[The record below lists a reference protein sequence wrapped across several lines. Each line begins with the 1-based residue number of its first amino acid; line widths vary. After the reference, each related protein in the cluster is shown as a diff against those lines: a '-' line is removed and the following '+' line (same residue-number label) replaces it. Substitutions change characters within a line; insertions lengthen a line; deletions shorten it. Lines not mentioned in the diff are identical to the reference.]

1 MSVSKGL
8 VFVRE
13 RNSAGD
19 VTVNFLDPDTGTT
32 LFEQGFLSIHSR
44 PDGLFE
50 TLKTDQTLE
59 LITLDGTVL
68 ASLRPRPNREP
79 EQ

>member
-1 MSVSKGL
+1 VDGSKGL
-8 VFVRE
+8 VYVRE
-13 RNSAGD
+13 RKSASD
-19 VTVNFLDPDTGTT
+19 ITVNFLEPETEAT

-59 LITLDGTVL
+59 LIKLDGTVL
-68 ASLRPRPNREP
+68 GRLHPRPS
-79 EQ
+79 Q

>member
-8 VFVRE
+8 VFVRD

-32 LFEQGFLSIHSR
+32 LFEQGFLSIHHQA
-44 PDGLFE
+44 DGLFE

-59 LITLDGTVL
+59 LIKLD
-68 ASLRPRPNREP
+68 
-79 EQ
+79 